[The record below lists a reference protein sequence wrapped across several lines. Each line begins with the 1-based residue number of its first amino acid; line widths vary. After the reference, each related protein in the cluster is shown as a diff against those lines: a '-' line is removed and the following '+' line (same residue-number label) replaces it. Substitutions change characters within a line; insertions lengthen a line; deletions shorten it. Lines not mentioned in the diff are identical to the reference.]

1 MEVKVKPKTFTY
13 DVDVRWTSE
22 RKGKIEA
29 DGKPSVEV
37 ATPPEFKGHAGIW
50 SPEDLFVS
58 AVNVCTMTTFVGMA
72 ARRGLRF
79 QEYRARATG
88 TLEKVDEKFLF
99 TEIVVRPTVTVGDEA
114 DIETARTT
122 LHDAE
127 AACLIANSIKTRV
140 RMEETIQVA
149 GAVLS

>member
-1 MEVKVKPKTFTY
+1 MEAKVKPKMFTY

-22 RKGKIEA
+22 RKGMIDA
-29 DGKPSVEV
+29 GGKPTVEI

-58 AVNVCTMTTFVGMA
+58 AVNVCTMTTFLGMA

-79 QEYRARATG
+79 HEYSARATG
-88 TLEKVDEKFLF
+88 TLERVDDKFMF
-99 TEIVVRPTVTVGDEA
+99 TEIVVRPLVTVGDEA
-114 DIETARTT
+114 DVEAARTT

-127 AACLIANSIKTRV
+127 SACLIANSIKTRV
-140 RMEETIQVA
+140 RMEETIRVA
-149 GAVLS
+149 GAVLP